1 MTQACSQ
8 PLNSARQLTWFK
20 WQVDNHRKRV
30 AVSTPRKEDKVVS
43 DWNKT
48 GMCDVTTQSC
58 QVVWNPDSGVS
69 IHTTEGLSH
78 THMHTQ
84 QQQQK
89 SSHIK
94 LKKNETLLV
103 RESEDKQDCLPF
115 QSEKYKQT
123 VAMWRK
129 QTKIWTP
136 LLDTRDMLTHTA
148 TGQWPAHTHCQRTVT
163 CSYTLP

>member
-1 MTQACSQ
+1 
-8 PLNSARQLTWFK
+8 
-20 WQVDNHRKRV
+20 
-30 AVSTPRKEDKVVS
+30 
-43 DWNKT
+43 
-48 GMCDVTTQSC
+48 MCDVTEHNLAKLCETLTRESAHIQLMVC
-58 QVVWNPDSGVS
+58 
-69 IHTTEGLSH
+69 H

-94 LKKNETLLV
+94 LKKNETLV

-136 LLDTRDMLTHTA
+136 LLDTHDMFTHTA
-148 TGQWPAHTHCQRTVT
+148 TGQ
-163 CSYTLP
+163 